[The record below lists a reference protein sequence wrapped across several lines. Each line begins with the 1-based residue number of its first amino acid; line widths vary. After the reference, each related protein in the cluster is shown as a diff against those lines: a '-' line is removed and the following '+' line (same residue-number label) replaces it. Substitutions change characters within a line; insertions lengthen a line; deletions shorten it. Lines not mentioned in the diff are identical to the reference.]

1 MCVLFLYVNDNPQ
14 PNKYRLIIANN
25 RDEKFDRSTKPLDY
39 WDSDKNCLSGQD
51 LQSGDEHVEG
61 CTWLGMSKTG
71 KVGVLLNIK
80 EIPEEDKESRGCLV
94 KDFLSCDLNCQSYIE
109 KCVKPK
115 QDSYNGFH
123 LLLLDCRSPHTEM
136 AYFNNRDGDMKYGE
150 IPLVDKCVCLGN
162 SLSARTPWQKVEE
175 GKKRFMDIIEQ
186 FNQVDKKSE
195 LTSKLLDF
203 LKDKTKYPDD
213 PVLRKQS
220 EITNPN
226 GSGADIARVVDQLS
240 SLFVYMPEY
249 PYGTRTHSIITI
261 DYDGQ
266 CEFMEKTLHT
276 PVDENN
282 FQWDETVLK
291 FKIGM

>member
-1 MCVLFLYVNDNPQ
+1 M
-14 PNKYRLIIANN
+14 
-25 RDEKFDRSTKPLDY
+25 FDRSTKPLDY
-39 WDSDKNCLSGQD
+39 WDSDKNYLSGQD
-51 LQSGDEHVEG
+51 LQSGVEHVEG

-136 AYFNNRDGDMKYGE
+136 AYFNNRDSDMKYGE

-226 GSGADIARVVDQLS
+226 GSEADIARDVDQLS
-240 SLFVYMPEY
+240 SLLVYMPEY
-249 PYGTRTHSIITI
+249 RYGTRTHSIITI

-276 PVDENN
+276 PVDENS